1 MDIQLADVIVHIDEN
16 LPKDQRVQIEEKLRT
31 MDGIVSVHN
40 PDDRPHLSVIEFNP
54 DVSSS
59 GAILEMVKS
68 QGVHA
73 ELVGL

>member
-1 MDIQLADVIVHIDEN
+1 MDIQLADVLVHIDET
-16 LPKDQRVQIEEKLRT
+16 LPKSRRTQIEEKLRT

-40 PDDRPHLSVIEFNP
+40 PDERPHLSMVEFNP

-59 GAILEMVKS
+59 AAILKMVKS

-73 ELVGL
+73 ELIGL